1 MMEAAPSSALE
12 VVEPELTL
20 EVLVVA
26 LDAPSHFRN
35 SDKGH
40 YARRGGQVLEP
51 VLRGSIL
58 AIRPFDEQPLL
69 LPGRSASNVVMRGS
83 NSDRRKA

>member
-40 YARRGGQVLEP
+40 YARRGGQV
-51 VLRGSIL
+51 
-58 AIRPFDEQPLL
+58 
-69 LPGRSASNVVMRGS
+69 
-83 NSDRRKA
+83 